1 MSTAGILSNRGD
13 YYQKL
18 IAFKWIPIVLS
29 EANYAWM
36 EIDATDYAV
45 DDIVIGKEDGT
56 LICCQC
62 KKNQTDFRAWSLAD
76 LEDEIHKACKQLK
89 DTPSCQVYFYSRDSF
104 GDLAKLKE
112 KAAIYSDY
120 NEYFNKLS
128 TKEREVDRKL
138 KDILETHLSSFTTF
152 DFLSHIYFDTTDD
165 FSALSNEIKAQLS
178 LVSTQA
184 DIVYTAIWKHLDDI
198 SARECNN
205 IAAPSKITREVI
217 LTIIKKCGGI
227 IAPQIDLSEIRL
239 QFSRISHIGRDWN
252 RDICGIHI
260 ERSVVDDI
268 LCAIKEKS
276 KSILLTGGP
285 GAGKTCVMLDLQEKL
300 ENLSK
305 SENSIFPIFL
315 QAREFA
321 DYSPSDIVASNIP
334 PNGIEC
340 VARLAENIHVVI
352 VIDSLDVLSIS
363 RDHKAL
369 TFFLNI
375 LNQLNEIINVTT
387 VTSCREFDRHYDNRI
402 AVQKWQKEFTCSKL
416 DIEKEILPLLN
427 DLGIDRSI
435 ISNETIEIIRT
446 PRELAL
452 FTELAQK
459 NANRNVVTSQALAQ
473 RYLDVIVRNNQSLGD
488 EALTLIEDIASEML
502 QIRKLS
508 IPSQRISLPF
518 ATRQHLLSLNI
529 IRETENGCLTFGH
542 QTLFDVLIISKV
554 LRQGTTLLQF
564 IESLPPVPFIRP
576 CIRSFLLQ
584 LESYG
589 EFEYRKQI
597 RAVLFNNDI
606 AFHLRRLVAHS
617 FAETQPHS
625 EAWALIAKLRLEQND
640 IFQAFYLHAARP
652 EWFTVWQ
659 ENLHSILI
667 AERNENEI
675 YRHLYIL
682 SQWINQFPIEIVDFC
697 LNLFELDFLDKSQ
710 LTERMNYL
718 IGHFSDDCARHAVP
732 LLKKTLEF
740 PLQEHSLVGTII
752 ARYASLGVIGDEFL
766 WQYISR
772 DVDADALKSYSFS
785 HKLHCKPYELD
796 HKNERFLE
804 QRMFSSIQLLT
815 LAISAIEKWS
825 NILYPSYFLHRI
837 MDRYEIFSDEI
848 DSAEIKDSEENLFNA
863 IVKAIEKHAQT
874 SSKWWIDNCSY
885 VCCHSSPVLR
895 YWGIKACQKS
905 PLLNIFLIE
914 RLLLNKDNYRQ
925 SNAYDLGQLLKLS
938 FVYLSDAV
946 QDKVFNIIFSLYD
959 EESQQITNEKI
970 ILYAKAYLISFIP
983 CHLRSPKAQQLLD
996 EYEDKYDKIVAQRN
1010 ARVTGGIVRAPFKY
1024 DVFLTVDNPSIMRLL
1039 RHYVGYDRDF
1049 DDFLIGGEDEVAN
1062 ELREAASRQP
1072 KRFLDFLS
1080 NEWDHIANVFRNS
1093 ILYGVSNYIEYLYG
1107 NLRKQD
1113 NWEPLEQPSKELLIR
1128 MIINELGK
1136 HREYWHHNNSSTSA
1150 IRAVSHIVFEES
1162 IVHQLIPLCLDYL
1175 LIENQTSECDDL
1187 ITKGINTPSGH
1198 VNEALVIMANN
1209 MLEKGHTVPSAL
1221 KEALLK
1227 FSLSPCNELHA
1238 VVLQRLP
1245 YLQSK
1250 APDFGWSLFDN
1261 LMQRSAGMWIYAEH
1275 CLYYAYRKHYKRILY
1290 YLDQIYTHG
1299 NEKDLE
1305 TWGRIAALSSL
1316 ASIEQQEKL
1325 LEKLQIKKNI
1335 SAWKGAAQ
1343 VWSHPENIKSNREQC
1358 LKGLE
1363 CGLQCDQPFANIV
1376 AEQISHLFREE
1387 NTVIDIPLKL
1397 IQFFF
1402 EILIKST
1409 DQELSSLLFF
1419 GDWLNQK
1426 SILDP
1431 QYTLVIFETYIDY
1444 VEKRKITIYDH
1455 KDNFMQLMTRLFA
1468 EAEEQEELD
1477 KGDMLHR
1484 VIVIQDKLLSLGM
1497 TNVDKWLDAAERL

>member
-1 MSTAGILSNRGD
+1 MSTAGIFSNRGD

-29 EANYAWM
+29 DTNYAWI

-62 KKNQTDFRAWSLAD
+62 KKNQTDFRAWTLSD
-76 LEDEIHKACKQLK
+76 LEDEIYKACKQLK

-104 GDLAKLKE
+104 GELAKLKE
-112 KAAIYSDY
+112 KVAIYSDY

-128 TKEREVDRKL
+128 PKECEVDRKL
-138 KDILETHLSSFTTF
+138 KGILETHLSSFTTF
-152 DFLSHIYFDTTDD
+152 DFLSHIYFVATDD
-165 FSALSNEIKAQLS
+165 YSLLSNEIKAQLNF
-178 LVSTQA
+178 VTTQA
-184 DIVYTAIWKHLDDI
+184 DIVYTAIWKHIDDI

-205 IAAPSKITREVI
+205 VAVSSKITREDI
-217 LTIIKKCGGI
+217 LTIIKKRGGI
-227 IAPQIDLSEIRL
+227 IAPKIDLREIQL
-239 QFSRISHIGRDWN
+239 QFSRISHIGRAWN
-252 RDICGIHI
+252 RDIRGIHI
-260 ERSVVDDI
+260 ERSVVDDM

-300 ENLSK
+300 EELSK

-334 PNGIEC
+334 QNGIEC
-340 VARLAENIHVVI
+340 IARLAENTHVVV

-402 AVQKWQKEFTCSKL
+402 TVQRWQKEFTCSKL
-416 DIEKEILPLLN
+416 DIDKEVLPLLN
-427 DLGIDRSI
+427 KLEIDNSL
-435 ISNETIEIIRT
+435 ISKETIEIIRT

-459 NANRNVVTSQALAQ
+459 NANSNVVTSQALAQ
-473 RYLDVIVRNNQSLGD
+473 RYLDVIVRNNQLLGD

-502 QIRKLS
+502 RIRKLS

-518 ATRQHLLSLNI
+518 ATKQRLLSLNI

-554 LRQGTTLLQF
+554 LRQGITLLQF

-652 EWFTVWQ
+652 EWFTVWK

-697 LNLFELDFLDKSQ
+697 LSLFELDFLDKSQ
-710 LTERMNYL
+710 LTERMNNL

-740 PLQEHSLVGTII
+740 PLQKHSLVGTII

-796 HKNERFLE
+796 HKNKRFLE

-825 NILYPSYFLHRI
+825 NIYPSYFLHRI

-895 YWGIKACQKS
+895 YWGIKACQNHHCK
-905 PLLNIFLIE
+905 IFFL
-914 RLLLNKDNYRQ
+914 Q
-925 SNAYDLGQLLKLS
+925 NA
-938 FVYLSDAV
+938 
-946 QDKVFNIIFSLYD
+946 
-959 EESQQITNEKI
+959 
-970 ILYAKAYLISFIP
+970 
-983 CHLRSPKAQQLLD
+983 C
-996 EYEDKYDKIVAQRN
+996 
-1010 ARVTGGIVRAPFKY
+1010 
-1024 DVFLTVDNPSIMRLL
+1024 
-1039 RHYVGYDRDF
+1039 
-1049 DDFLIGGEDEVAN
+1049 
-1062 ELREAASRQP
+1062 
-1072 KRFLDFLS
+1072 
-1080 NEWDHIANVFRNS
+1080 
-1093 ILYGVSNYIEYLYG
+1093 
-1107 NLRKQD
+1107 
-1113 NWEPLEQPSKELLIR
+1113 
-1128 MIINELGK
+1128 
-1136 HREYWHHNNSSTSA
+1136 
-1150 IRAVSHIVFEES
+1150 
-1162 IVHQLIPLCLDYL
+1162 C
-1175 LIENQTSECDDL
+1175 
-1187 ITKGINTPSGH
+1187 
-1198 VNEALVIMANN
+1198 
-1209 MLEKGHTVPSAL
+1209 
-1221 KEALLK
+1221 
-1227 FSLSPCNELHA
+1227 
-1238 VVLQRLP
+1238 
-1245 YLQSK
+1245 
-1250 APDFGWSLFDN
+1250 
-1261 LMQRSAGMWIYAEH
+1261 
-1275 CLYYAYRKHYKRILY
+1275 
-1290 YLDQIYTHG
+1290 
-1299 NEKDLE
+1299 
-1305 TWGRIAALSSL
+1305 
-1316 ASIEQQEKL
+1316 
-1325 LEKLQIKKNI
+1325 
-1335 SAWKGAAQ
+1335 
-1343 VWSHPENIKSNREQC
+1343 
-1358 LKGLE
+1358 
-1363 CGLQCDQPFANIV
+1363 
-1376 AEQISHLFREE
+1376 
-1387 NTVIDIPLKL
+1387 
-1397 IQFFF
+1397 
-1402 EILIKST
+1402 
-1409 DQELSSLLFF
+1409 
-1419 GDWLNQK
+1419 
-1426 SILDP
+1426 
-1431 QYTLVIFETYIDY
+1431 
-1444 VEKRKITIYDH
+1444 
-1455 KDNFMQLMTRLFA
+1455 
-1468 EAEEQEELD
+1468 
-1477 KGDMLHR
+1477 
-1484 VIVIQDKLLSLGM
+1484 
-1497 TNVDKWLDAAERL
+1497 